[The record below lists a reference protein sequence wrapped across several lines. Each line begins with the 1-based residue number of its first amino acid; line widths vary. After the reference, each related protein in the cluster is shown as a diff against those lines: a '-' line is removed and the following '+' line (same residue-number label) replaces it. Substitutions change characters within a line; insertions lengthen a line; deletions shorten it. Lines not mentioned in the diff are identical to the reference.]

1 MIVFKI
7 AYWLGMVIEVVIRTP
22 FRNSWKAAE
31 KTERRHSRAEQ
42 VLLFLMSVAGLLL
55 PLIYSVTNWLDFADY
70 HLPAWLGWSGVAV
83 LAGAVF
89 LFFRAHKDLKTN
101 WSPILEIFA
110 GHVLVTNGIYS
121 VIRHPMYASGW
132 LLAVAQGLLLQ
143 NWIAGPAT
151 LIVYIPL
158 YMIRVPA
165 EEKLMLDAFGD
176 QYRDYLKKTGALI
189 PRLSKAG

>member
-7 AYWLGMVIEVVIRTP
+7 VYWLGMVIEVVIRAP

-31 KTERRHSRAEQ
+31 KTEQRPSRIEQ
-42 VLLFLMSVAGLLL
+42 VLLALMSAAGLLL
-55 PLIYSVTNWLDFADY
+55 PLIYSVTHWLDFADY
-70 HLPAWLGWSGVAV
+70 RPPAWLGWSGGAV

-89 LFFRAHKDLKTN
+89 MFLRAHQDLKTN

-132 LLAVAQGLLLQ
+132 LLAAAQVLLLQ
-143 NWIAGPAT
+143 NWIVGPAT
-151 LIVYIPL
+151 MIVFIPFYIL
-158 YMIRVPA
+158 RVPA
-165 EEKLMLDAFGD
+165 EERLMLDTFGD
-176 QYRDYLKKTGALI
+176 QYRDYLKKTGAII
-189 PRLSKAG
+189 PRLK